1 MGLVGFQDA
10 LQAEHGL
17 GDSSGI
23 CTGETDY
30 AYAAA
35 AGRSGDGDDGVVEIH
50 RNILV
55 V

>member
-1 MGLVGFQDA
+1 MF
-10 LQAEHGL
+10 QAEHRRSDGFRFWA
-17 GDSSGI
+17 S
-23 CTGETDY
+23 ETDY

-35 AGRSGDGDDGVVEIH
+35 TGRSGYGDDGVVEIH